1 MTQALADPK
10 DGAPC
15 ICGRLRRASRK
26 LSRVYDE
33 ALQPIG
39 LTITQFSILRT
50 LSGMSAPSLND
61 LAEVTAHEKSGLWRT
76 LQPMI
81 RSGWV
86 VVATAGG
93 ARRQTLALTAEG
105 TSRLMQALP
114 LWRAAQGRVG
124 DTLGDRNDRL
134 ISLLKEIEALV

>member
-1 MTQALADPK
+1 MNQVLADPK

-26 LSRVYDE
+26 LSRAYDE

-50 LSGMSAPSLND
+50 LAGMSTPSLND
-61 LAEVTAHEKSGLWRT
+61 LAGATAHEKSGLWRT

-86 VVATAGG
+86 AVETADG

-105 TSRLMQALP
+105 TSKLIQALP
-114 LWRAAQGRVG
+114 LWRAAQSRVG
-124 DTLGDRNDRL
+124 EALGDSNDRL